1 MRQLDNILLSSY
13 KKVYF
18 LGIGGIGMSAL
29 AKYFLA
35 ENYEVGGYDKT
46 NTKLTDQLIEAGAEI
61 HFEDLG
67 AGVPEKFKD
76 KSNTLII
83 RTPAVPADFGEL
95 LYFQNAGYSLFKRSE
110 ILGILTR
117 NYKGL
122 GIAGTHGKT
131 TTSTLLAHILKGS
144 ELHCNAFL
152 GGISSNFNTNYIGH
166 PDAEYTVIEAD
177 EFDRSFLQLKPHAAI
192 VTAMDADH
200 LDIYGTEEKF
210 QEGFEEF
217 VALIETD
224 GLLIYK
230 YGLPLESEC
239 PQLSY
244 AVNNNDADFTIED
257 IRFENEKFL
266 FTVIGP
272 QWEWENVELGIPG
285 IHNAENALSCIILCL
300 WLGLSEETIR
310 HGLST
315 FRGVKRRFEYHIRTE
330 DFVYLDDYAHH
341 PTEIKSL
348 LDSIDLIYPNR
359 KKVGVF
365 QPHLFS
371 RTRDF
376 FDGFVQ
382 QLSRLDECIL
392 MPIYPARENPIEG
405 ITSEKLLEKITSPKK
420 ILLSPDAIPKYV
432 SNMKDSILMTIGAG
446 DIDRIVEP
454 IKLTKKG

>member
-1 MRQLDNILLSSY
+1 
-13 KKVYF
+13 
-18 LGIGGIGMSAL
+18 
-29 AKYFLA
+29 
-35 ENYEVGGYDKT
+35 
-46 NTKLTDQLIEAGAEI
+46 
-61 HFEDLG
+61 
-67 AGVPEKFKD
+67 
-76 KSNTLII
+76 
-83 RTPAVPADFGEL
+83 
-95 LYFQNAGYSLFKRSE
+95 
-110 ILGILTR
+110 
-117 NYKGL
+117 
-122 GIAGTHGKT
+122 
-131 TTSTLLAHILKGS
+131 
-144 ELHCNAFL
+144 
-152 GGISSNFNTNYIGH
+152 
-166 PDAEYTVIEAD
+166 
-177 EFDRSFLQLKPHAAI
+177 
-192 VTAMDADH
+192 MDADH

-244 AVNNNDADFTIED
+244 AVNNDDADFTIEN
-257 IRFENEKFL
+257 IRFDNQKFL

-315 FRGVKRRFEYHIRTE
+315 FKGVKRRFEYHIRTK

-341 PTEIKSL
+341 PAEIKSL
-348 LDSIDLIYPNR
+348 LDSIDLLYPNR
-359 KKVGVF
+359 KKIGIF

-376 FDGFVQ
+376 FDGFVE

-392 MPIYPARENPIEG
+392 MAIYPARENPIEG

-420 ILLSPDAIPKYV
+420 VLLSPNKIPQYV
-432 SNMKDSILMTIGAG
+432 ANKTDSILMTIGAG
-446 DIDRIVEP
+446 DIDRIVES
-454 IKLTKKG
+454 IKLTKEG